1 MARVYISSV
10 IPASAADVWRVVRD
24 FNGLANWTGFVND
37 SRIEGLMRADQ
48 VGCIRSFRLKDGGVI
63 REKLLALSDYEMSC
77 TYSILESPMAVTD
90 YIATLSLT
98 PITDGNVAF
107 AEWQADFDCPPDQ
120 EAELIRHIGDNV
132 FQSAFDALKRQ
143 LSGR

>member
-1 MARVYISSV
+1 MARAYASSV
-10 IPASAADVWRVVRD
+10 IPAPALEVWQLLRD
-24 FNGLANWTGFVND
+24 FNGLARWTGFVND
-37 SRIEGLMRADQ
+37 SRIENLMRADQ
-48 VGCIRSFRLKDGGVI
+48 VGCIRSFRLNDGGVI

-98 PITDGNVAF
+98 PITDGNVTF
-107 AEWQADFDCPPDQ
+107 AEWQADFDCSADK
-120 EAELIRHIGDNV
+120 EIELVRHIGGNV
-132 FQSAFDALKRQ
+132 FQGAFNALKKQ

>member
-1 MARVYISSV
+1 MTHVYTSSV
-10 IPASAADVWRVVRD
+10 IPAPAADVWRIVRD

-37 SRIEGLMRADQ
+37 SRIENMMKADQ

-63 REKLLALSDYEMSC
+63 REKLLALSDYDMSC
-77 TYSILESPMAVTD
+77 TYRILESPMGVTD

-98 PITDGNVAF
+98 PVTDGNVTF
-107 AEWQADFDCPPDQ
+107 AQWQADFDCAPGRED
-120 EAELIRHIGDNV
+120 ELIRQIGGNV
-132 FQSAFDALKRQ
+132 FQGAFSALKKQ

>member
-1 MARVYISSV
+1 MARAYTSSV
-10 IPASAADVWRVVRD
+10 IAAPAAAVWQIVRD
-24 FNGLANWTGFVND
+24 FNGLAQWTGFVND
-37 SRIEGLMRADQ
+37 SRIENMMRADQ

-90 YIATLSLT
+90 YVATLSLT
-98 PITDGNVAF
+98 PVTDGNHTF
-107 AEWQADFDCPPDQ
+107 AQWQADFDCPAAQ
-120 EAELIRHIGDNV
+120 EQDLIRHIGGNV
-132 FQSAFDALKRQ
+132 FQSAFTALKKQ

>member
-1 MARVYISSV
+1 MARVYTSSV
-10 IPASAADVWRVVRD
+10 IAAPAAAVWQVVRD
-24 FNGLANWTGFVND
+24 FNGLAQWTGFVTD
-37 SRIEGLMRADQ
+37 SRIENMMRADQ

-98 PITDGNVAF
+98 PVTEGNHTF
-107 AEWQADFDCPPDQ
+107 AQWQADFDCPANQQD
-120 EAELIRHIGDNV
+120 ALIAQIGQGV
-132 FQSAFDALKRQ
+132 FQTAFVALKQRF
-143 LSGR
+143 GH